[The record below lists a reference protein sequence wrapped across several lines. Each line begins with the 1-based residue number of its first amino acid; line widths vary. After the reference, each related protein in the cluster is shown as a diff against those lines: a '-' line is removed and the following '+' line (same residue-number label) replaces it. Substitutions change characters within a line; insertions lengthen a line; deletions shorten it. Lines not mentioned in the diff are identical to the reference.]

1 VDVVKLI
8 AVVLAVALAGLV
20 AAATGWVVG
29 GLAWLAVEAWRGTQ

>member
-1 VDVVKLI
+1 MKFA

-20 AAATGWVVG
+20 AAATGWFIG